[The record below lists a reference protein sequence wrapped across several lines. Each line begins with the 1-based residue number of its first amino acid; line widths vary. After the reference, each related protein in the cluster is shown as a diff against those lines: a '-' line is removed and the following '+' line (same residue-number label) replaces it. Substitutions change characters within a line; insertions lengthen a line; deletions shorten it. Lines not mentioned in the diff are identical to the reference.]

1 MFKIYH
7 GDQASA
13 VDVDDYYI
21 KESSSGLDELVFEIP
36 ITDDNYPYILEEA
49 PVVEQQKY
57 IIKAVDAD
65 EETAKVKCQLDIDE
79 WLSDMYI
86 GFTNGSDTLYKRC
99 CRAAGASWTTRT

>member
-13 VDVDDYYI
+13 VNVDDYYI
-21 KESSSGLDELVFEIP
+21 KESSRGLDELVFEIP
-36 ITDDNYPYILEEA
+36 ITDENYPYILEEA

-65 EETAKVKCQLDIDE
+65 EETAKVK
-79 WLSDMYI
+79 
-86 GFTNGSDTLYKRC
+86 
-99 CRAAGASWTTRT
+99 